1 MDWRLCACA
10 ISTSLARAR
19 IPTSPYSGVLAKFIT
34 QMLSGEQ
41 PTIFGDGKQSRDFTY
56 IDNVGLRQFAGL
68 PG

>member
-1 MDWRLCACA
+1 MAWRLCACDT
-10 ISTSLARAR
+10 STSSARGR
-19 IPTSPYSGVLAKFIT
+19 IRLRRTPGVLAKFIT

-56 IDNVGLRQFAGL
+56 VENVVSESAGL